1 MVIWSRSINVPI
13 VSKMLRKHACDILN
27 IERKWLGLISRRCL
41 SQSRRFRRQTL
52 VRSVSKSWITTA
64 NTAHRLQRRDKSA
77 ADCCSDS
84 SLLRLHVRSPA
95 VVSLPSRVDIPV
107 ILHTLFCA
115 MLDNLL
121 GTRLI
126 LQQNWLGPETN
137 FLNLNTELF
146 QVQGSSSV
154 FEKLAWNGS

>member
-13 VSKMLRKHACDILN
+13 VAKMLRKHACDILN

-41 SQSRRFRRQTL
+41 SQSRRFLRQTL
-52 VRSVSKSWITTA
+52 ARSASKSWITTA

-107 ILHTLFCA
+107 MLHALFCA

-126 LQQNWLGPETN
+126 FT
-137 FLNLNTELF
+137 TT
-146 QVQGSSSV
+146 
-154 FEKLAWNGS
+154 LAWTGDQFFELEH

>member
-13 VSKMLRKHACDILN
+13 VAKMLRKHACDILN

-41 SQSRRFRRQTL
+41 SQSRRFLRQTL
-52 VRSVSKSWITTA
+52 ARSASKSWITTA

-84 SLLRLHVRSPA
+84 SLLRLHARSPA

-107 ILHTLFCA
+107 MLHALFCA

-126 LQQNWLGPETN
+126 FT
-137 FLNLNTELF
+137 T
-146 QVQGSSSV
+146 
-154 FEKLAWNGS
+154 KLAWTGDQFFELEHWTFPSSRFKFSFWKISLEWL

>member
-27 IERKWLGLISRRCL
+27 IGRKWLGLISRRYL
-41 SQSRRFRRQTL
+41 SQSRRFLRQTL
-52 VRSVSKSWITTA
+52 ARSASKSWITTA
-64 NTAHRLQRRDKSA
+64 NTAHRLRRRDKSA

-84 SLLRLHVRSPA
+84 SLLQLHARSPA
-95 VVSLPSRVDIPV
+95 VVSLPSRVDI
-107 ILHTLFCA
+107 
-115 MLDNLL
+115 
-121 GTRLI
+121 
-126 LQQNWLGPETN
+126 PETN

-154 FEKLAWNGS
+154 FEKLLYILTVSINYSRGPLSRELIQGEELCQWK